1 MSACG
6 RQFEQNDE
14 RGLVARHHHHKNP
27 APEIDR
33 NTHFAMLR
41 TASRSLARQSR
52 SLRIPNRSP
61 HFLRQLS
68 TTAYRM
74 SSTNPGVL
82 DPPVSTALPSDSF
95 QLLPEASK
103 AGQAEDALFD
113 AQVQA
118 VNDWWASP
126 RYKGIKR
133 PYSAEDVVSKR
144 GALQQ
149 SYPSSLMARK
159 LFNLLE
165 ERAVKGEPV
174 HTSMFIS
181 FLGDAMK
188 ADFLSFH
195 FSGRN

>member
-1 MSACG
+1 
-6 RQFEQNDE
+6 
-14 RGLVARHHHHKNP
+14 
-27 APEIDR
+27 
-33 NTHFAMLR
+33 MLR
-41 TASRSLARQSR
+41 TVPRSVARQSR
-52 SLRIPNRSP
+52 SLRPSSRATQL
-61 HFLRQLS
+61 LRPLS

-74 SSTNPGVL
+74 SSSLQAV
-82 DPPVSTALPSDSF
+82 DPPVSTALPGDSF

-113 AQVQA
+113 EQVQA
-118 VNDWWASP
+118 VRDWWASP

-165 ERAVKGEPV
+165 ERAAKGEPV
-174 HTSMFIS
+174 HTSAFILVCIDS
-181 FLGDAMK
+181 TM
-188 ADFLSFH
+188 ADYVFSNP
-195 FSGRN
+195 SGRN